1 MSDDLVVVQPVIP
14 TVIVTAP
21 GPQGASGDPASVFY
35 THTQSASSAVW
46 TINHGLGGEPTAVV
60 LDSAGTQ
67 CEGTFS
73 YPSKNQ
79 MVITFTSAFTGTA
92 YVIQEKK
99 MSRKF
104 LVSIDLNKNE
114 LQNAVIQNLATAP
127 STPLAGQVY
136 YNTGDN
142 QLYIYNGTR
151 WEVAGNA
158 VTSGLLANRPAANS
172 VDAGTIYY
180 ATDNYL
186 FYYSDG
192 STWQQTNAFGNVVTE
207 TSYGQASGNG
217 SATNYARADHTHGTP
232 SLGTATPNAI
242 AGVTGSAGSATTPSK
257 EDHTHAFTP
266 AADLSMAGFKLTSVG
281 TPSAD
286 GDAANKGYV
295 DSVAQGLDTKASVV
309 AATTTDGTLA
319 TAFAN
324 GQVVDGITLATG
336 NRILIKNQTDA
347 TANGIYTVNA
357 SGAPTRST
365 DMDNGTEFPSAYVFV
380 EQGTVNADTGWVCTN
395 NAPVTLGTTNITWT
409 QFSGAGTYT
418 ANNGVVL
425 NGSVFSFAPE
435 SGKGLQTGSSGAAI
449 KLATTS
455 GLNVTTDLA
464 VGAGLGIS
472 VLTNTVAIDTTVV
485 VRKYGADVG
494 DGAATSY
501 TITHNLGTRDV
512 QVTVYDNSSPY
523 AEVICDVNHATT
535 NTITLLFSVAPT
547 SNQYRVVVQ
556 G

>member
-1 MSDDLVVVQPVIP
+1 
-14 TVIVTAP
+14 
-21 GPQGASGDPASVFY
+21 
-35 THTQSASSAVW
+35 
-46 TINHGLGGEPTAVV
+46 
-60 LDSAGTQ
+60 
-67 CEGTFS
+67 
-73 YPSKNQ
+73 
-79 MVITFTSAFTGTA
+79 
-92 YVIQEKK
+92 
-99 MSRKF
+99 
-104 LVSIDLNKNE
+104 
-114 LQNAVIQNLATAP
+114 
-127 STPLAGQVY
+127 VY
-136 YNTGDN
+136 YNTVDN

-158 VTSGLLANRPAANS
+158 VQSGLLSSRPAAGS

-192 STWQQTNAFGNVVTE
+192 STWQQANAFGNVVTE
-207 TSYGQASGNG
+207 TSYGQSSGNG
-217 SATNYARADHTHGTP
+217 TATNYARADHTHGTP

-266 AADLSMAGFKLTSVG
+266 AADLSMAGFKLTNVG
-281 TPSAD
+281 TPSA
-286 GDAANKGYV
+286 GTDAANKSYV

-309 AATTTDGTLA
+309 AATTTNGTLA

-324 GQVVDGITLATG
+324 GQVVDGVTLATG
-336 NRILIKNQTDA
+336 DRLLIKNQTDA

-365 DMDNGTEFPSAYVFV
+365 DMDAGSEFPSAYVFV

-395 NAPVTLGTTNITWT
+395 NAPVTLGSTNIVWA

-435 SGKGLQTGSSGAAI
+435 SGKGLQTSSNGAAI

-455 GLNVTTDLA
+455 GLNVASDLA
-464 VGAGLGIS
+464 VGAGNGIS
-472 VLTNTVAIDTTVV
+472 VLTNTVAIDSAVV
-485 VRKYGADVG
+485 VSKYAASVG

-501 TITHNLGTRDV
+501 TVTHNLGTRDV
-512 QVTVYDNSSPY
+512 IVTVYDNSSPY
-523 AEVICDVNHATT
+523 AEVITDVAHTTT
-535 NTITLLFSVAPT
+535 NTVTIAFSVAPT
-547 SNQYRVVVQ
+547 SNQYRVVVHA
-556 G
+556 

>member
-1 MSDDLVVVQPVIP
+1 
-14 TVIVTAP
+14 
-21 GPQGASGDPASVFY
+21 
-35 THTQSASSAVW
+35 
-46 TINHGLGGEPTAVV
+46 
-60 LDSAGTQ
+60 
-67 CEGTFS
+67 
-73 YPSKNQ
+73 
-79 MVITFTSAFTGTA
+79 
-92 YVIQEKK
+92 

-114 LQNAVIQNLATAP
+114 LQNAVIQNLGTAP
-127 STPLAGQVY
+127 SSPLAGQVY

-158 VTSGLLANRPAANS
+158 VTSGLLSARPSASS
-172 VDAGTIYY
+172 VDSGTIYY
-180 ATDNYL
+180 ATDNKL

-192 STWQQTNAFGNVVTE
+192 STWTQTNAFGTVTAQ
-207 TSYGQASGNG
+207 TSYGASSGDG
-217 SATNYARADHTHGTP
+217 TSTNYARADHTHGTP
-232 SLGTATPNAI
+232 ALGTSTPNAV
-242 AGVTGSAGSATTPSK
+242 AGVTGSAGSAVVPSK
-257 EDHTHAFTP
+257 EDHTHALVPT
-266 AADLSMAGFKLTSVG
+266 ANIDWAGYKITSLG

-309 AATTTDGTLA
+309 AATTTNGTLA

-324 GQVVDGITLATG
+324 GQTVDGVTLATG

-365 DMDNGTEFPSAYVFV
+365 DMDNGTEFPGAYVFV
-380 EQGTVNADTGWVCTN
+380 EQGTINGDTGWVCTN
-395 NAPVTLGTTNITWT
+395 NAPVTLGSTNITWT

-418 ANNGVVL
+418 ASNGVL
-425 NGSVFSFAPE
+425 LTGSNFTFAPR
-435 SGKGLQTGSSGAAI
+435 SGYGLQTGSTGAEI

-455 GLNVTTDLA
+455 GLNLSSDLA
-464 VGAGLGIS
+464 VGAGAGIT
-472 VLTNTVAIDTTVV
+472 VLTNTVAIDTAVV
-485 VRKYGADVG
+485 VTKYAANVG
-494 DGAATSY
+494 DGSATSY
-501 TITHNLGTRDV
+501 TVTHNLGTRDV
-512 QVTVYDNSSPY
+512 QVTLYDNTTPY
-523 AEVICDVNHATT
+523 AEVICDVQHTSTSA
-535 NTITLLFSVAPT
+535 ITLLFSVAPT

>member
-1 MSDDLVVVQPVIP
+1 
-14 TVIVTAP
+14 
-21 GPQGASGDPASVFY
+21 
-35 THTQSASSAVW
+35 
-46 TINHGLGGEPTAVV
+46 
-60 LDSAGTQ
+60 
-67 CEGTFS
+67 
-73 YPSKNQ
+73 
-79 MVITFTSAFTGTA
+79 
-92 YVIQEKK
+92 

-136 YNTGDN
+136 YNTVDN

-158 VTSGLLANRPAANS
+158 VQSGLLSSRPAAGS

-192 STWQQTNAFGNVVTE
+192 STWQQANAFGNVVTE
-207 TSYGQASGNG
+207 TSYGQSSGNG
-217 SATNYARADHTHGTP
+217 TATNYARADHTHGTP

-266 AADLSMAGFKLTSVG
+266 AADLSMAGFKLTNVG
-281 TPSAD
+281 TPSA
-286 GDAANKGYV
+286 GTDAANKSYV

-309 AATTTDGTLA
+309 AATTTNGTLA
-319 TAFAN
+319 TAFAD
-324 GQVVDGITLATG
+324 GQVVDGVTLATG
-336 NRILIKNQTDA
+336 DRLLIKNQTDA

-365 DMDNGTEFPSAYVFV
+365 DMDLGSEFPSAYVFV

-395 NAPVTLGTTNITWT
+395 NAPVTLGTTNIVWA

-435 SGKGLQTGSSGAAI
+435 SGKGLQTGASGAAI

-464 VGAGLGIS
+464 VGAGNGIS
-472 VLTNTVAIDTTVV
+472 VLTNTVAIDSAVV
-485 VRKYGADVG
+485 VSKYAASVG

-501 TITHNLGTRDV
+501 TVTHNLNTRDV
-512 QVTVYDNSSPY
+512 IVTVYDNSSPY
-523 AEVICDVNHATT
+523 AEVITDVAHTTT
-535 NTITLLFSVAPT
+535 NTVTIAFSVAPT
-547 SNQYRVVVQ
+547 SNQYRVVVHA
-556 G
+556 

>member
-1 MSDDLVVVQPVIP
+1 
-14 TVIVTAP
+14 
-21 GPQGASGDPASVFY
+21 
-35 THTQSASSAVW
+35 
-46 TINHGLGGEPTAVV
+46 
-60 LDSAGTQ
+60 
-67 CEGTFS
+67 
-73 YPSKNQ
+73 
-79 MVITFTSAFTGTA
+79 
-92 YVIQEKK
+92 

-136 YNTGDN
+136 YNTVDN

-158 VTSGLLANRPAANS
+158 VQSGLLSSRPAAGS

-207 TSYGQASGNG
+207 TSYGQSSANG
-217 SATNYARADHTHGTP
+217 TSTNYARADHTHGTP
-232 SLGTATPNAI
+232 ALGTSTPSAI
-242 AGVTGSAGSATTPSK
+242 AGDNASAGSATVPSK
-257 EDHTHAFTP
+257 EDHVHAFVP
-266 AADLSMAGFKLTSVG
+266 AEDLSMAGYKLTNVA
-281 TPSAD
+281 TPTVST
-286 GDAANKGYV
+286 DAANKQYV
-295 DSVAQGLDTKASVV
+295 DDVAQGLNIHAASW
-309 AATTTDGTLA
+309 AGTTANLNATYNNGTSGVGATLTNALA
-319 TAFAN
+319 TAFAD
-324 GQVVDGITLATG
+324 GQTVDGVTLATG
-336 NRILIKNQTDA
+336 DRLLIKNQTDA

-365 DMDNGTEFPSAYVFV
+365 DMDNGSEFPSAYVFV

-395 NAPVTLGTTNITWT
+395 NAPVTLGTTNIVWA

-435 SGKGLQTGSSGAAI
+435 SGKGLQTGASGAAI

-464 VGAGLGIS
+464 VGAGNGIS
-472 VLTNTVAIDTTVV
+472 VLTNTVAIDSAVV
-485 VRKYGADVG
+485 VSKYAANVG
-494 DGAATSY
+494 DGSATSY
-501 TITHNLGTRDV
+501 TVTHNLNTRDV
-512 QVTVYDNSSPY
+512 IVTVYDNSSPY
-523 AEVICDVNHATT
+523 AEVITDVAHTTT
-535 NTITLLFSVAPT
+535 NTVTIAFSVAPT
-547 SNQYRVVVQ
+547 SNQYRVVVHA
-556 G
+556 